1 VSVTQINNSKLGVR
15 WLLIGVAMLLTVLV
29 IVMPI
34 IIISQEALRLG
45 LGAYVQNLM
54 APDTRHAIGLTVLTA
69 IIVVPI
75 NVLFGIAAAWLI
87 AKHEFRGKKH
97 LITLIELP
105 LAISP
110 IIAGVTY
117 LFLYGD
123 QGLFGPWLKSHDIR
137 ITFSVPAIILVSIF
151 VTSPFVARELIPLM
165 QTQGTE
171 HEEAAISLGASGF
184 KTFFLVTLP
193 SIKWALLYGTLLCN
207 ARVIG
212 EFGAVSVVSGSIR
225 GKTNTLPLQIEL
237 LYNDYN
243 TVGAFAAASILTLL
257 ALLTLVA
264 RVILERRE
272 KRDLDPAPPAET
284 AWRFAAR
291 GH

>member
-1 VSVTQINNSKLGVR
+1 
-15 WLLIGVAMLLTVLV
+15 
-29 IVMPI
+29 
-34 IIISQEALRLG
+34 
-45 LGAYVQNLM
+45 
-54 APDTRHAIGLTVLTA
+54 
-69 IIVVPI
+69 
-75 NVLFGIAAAWLI
+75 
-87 AKHEFRGKKH
+87 
-97 LITLIELP
+97 
-105 LAISP
+105 
-110 IIAGVTY
+110 
-117 LFLYGD
+117 GD

-257 ALLTLVA
+257 ALLTLVV

-272 KRDLDPAPPAET
+272 KRDLDP
-284 AWRFAAR
+284 
-291 GH
+291 